1 MIYEVVSHATLGILH
16 PFIVV
21 NVFRLGLFL
30 ANVLVPVE
38 DRSCLTSL
46 DYYEKI
52 AFLAA
57 INI

>member
-1 MIYEVVSHATLGILH
+1 MRPQVCFIHA
-16 PFIVV
+16 FIVV

-30 ANVLVPVE
+30 ANMLVPVE

-57 INI
+57 IDK

>member
-1 MIYEVVSHATLGILH
+1 MTYEVVSHATSGIH
-16 PFIVV
+16 AFIVV

-30 ANVLVPVE
+30 ANMLVPVE